1 MLKKLIIQLKNKHFL
16 SLAGN
21 GAMSVLA
28 MITVAILY
36 RALSIQDIGYWIFFQ
51 TISVLLDTFRTG
63 FLQIALVKFYTGTN
77 KERAK
82 EVIGSIWYLAI
93 IITGVLGL
101 INLAFVPF
109 MHHFKDPAVLVI
121 IQWFGLSFTASLP
134 YSIASWILQSDQRFD
149 RLLLLRLMTQ
159 GSFILSVVTLII
171 LDQMTLQAVF
181 VTNLVAASLTSL
193 LAIIAGWSGISAL
206 FAKTKAC
213 VIEIYHFGKYSVGTT
228 ISANLLRS
236 ADTFIVAYMLGP
248 AAVAIY
254 NLPGRLMEIIE
265 IPLRSTLAT
274 AMSSLANAFN
284 KGNKREVAYILQK
297 YSGTLTLAFVPLAI
311 GAILFADIATG
322 LLGGGKYV
330 DSEAANLLR
339 IMMVLAIFYPIDRFI
354 AVSLDIIHQPK
365 ANFVKVLLMLVVNV
379 LGDFIGIHLTGNLY
393 GAAFATSL
401 PLIVGI
407 FYGYYCFNKHIP
419 FKLSLI
425 FTSGYINI
433 RKMARKYIYKKRTA

>member
-1 MLKKLIIQLKNKHFL
+1 MLNILIKKLNNKHFL

-28 MITVAILY
+28 MITVALLY
-36 RALSIQDIGYWIFFQ
+36 RALTIEEIGYWIFFQ

-63 FLQIALVKFYTGTN
+63 FLQIALVKFYTGTT

-82 EVIGSIWYLAI
+82 EVIGSIWYLALL
-93 IITGVLGL
+93 ITAVLGL

-109 MHHFKDPAVLVI
+109 MHHFNDTAILVI
-121 IQWFGLSFTASLP
+121 IQWFGISFTASLP

-149 RLLLLRLMTQ
+149 KLLLLRLVTQ
-159 GSFILSVVTLII
+159 GTFILSVIALIL
-171 LDQMTLQAVF
+171 LDQLDLHAVF
-181 VTNLVAASLTSL
+181 IINLASASLTSL
-193 LAIIAGWSGISAL
+193 IAIIAGWSRINTVFS
-206 FAKTKAC
+206 KTKSCAK
-213 VIEIYHFGKYSVGTT
+213 EIYHFGKYSVGTT
-228 ISANLLRS
+228 ISANMLRS

-284 KGNKREVAYILQK
+284 NGNKREVAYILQK
-297 YSGTLTLAFVPLAI
+297 YSGTLTLAFVPLAL

-339 IMMVLAIFYPIDRFI
+339 IMMVMAIFYPIDRFI

-365 ANFVKVLLMLVVNV
+365 ANFVKVLLMLLVNV
-379 LGDFIGIHLTGNLY
+379 LGDFVGIYLTGNLY

-401 PLIVGI
+401 PLLVGI

-419 FKLSLI
+419 FKLSMV
-425 FTSGYINI
+425 FVSGYINI
-433 RKMARKYIYKKRTA
+433 RKMVRQYFYKKRKA

>member
-1 MLKKLIIQLKNKHFL
+1 MPNILINKLNNKHFL

-21 GAMSVLA
+21 GSTSVLA
-28 MITVAILY
+28 MVTVALLY
-36 RALSIQDIGYWIFFQ
+36 RALTIEEIGFWIFFQ

-63 FLQIALVKFYTGTN
+63 FLQIALVKFYTGTA
-77 KERAK
+77 KERAT

-93 IITGVLGL
+93 LITGVLGA

-109 MHHFKDPAVLVI
+109 MNHFTDSSLLLI
-121 IQWFGLSFTASLP
+121 IQWFGISFTASLP
-134 YSIASWILQSDQRFD
+134 HSIAAWILQSDQRFD
-149 RLLLLRLMTQ
+149 KLLLLRLVTQ
-159 GSFILSVVTLII
+159 GTFIISVVVLVL
-171 LDQMTLQAVF
+171 LDQMNLQAVF
-181 VTNLVAASLTSL
+181 VINLC
-193 LAIIAGWSGISAL
+193 SAL
-206 FAKTKAC
+206 FTSLIAIISGWSRINTIFSKSSSC
-213 VIEIYHFGKYSVGTT
+213 VKEIYHFGKFSVGTT

-274 AMSSLANAFN
+274 AMSSLAKAFN
-284 KGNKREVAYILQK
+284 NGNKREVAYILQK
-297 YSGTLTLAFVPLAI
+297 YSGTLTLAFVPLAL
-311 GAILFADIATG
+311 GAVLFADIATG

-339 IMMVLAIFYPIDRFI
+339 IMMILAIFYPIDRFI

-365 ANFVKVLLMLVVNV
+365 ANFVKVLLMLFVNV
-379 LGDFIGIHLTGNLY
+379 VGDFVGIYLTGNLY
-393 GAAFATSL
+393 GAAFATFL
-401 PLIVGI
+401 PLLVGI

-419 FKLSLI
+419 FKLSMI
-425 FTSGYINI
+425 FVSGYINI
-433 RKMARKYIYKKRTA
+433 RKMARQHLLNKYKA

>member
-1 MLKKLIIQLKNKHFL
+1 MLKKLFIQLKNKHFL

-77 KERAK
+77 KVRAK

-109 MHHFKDPAVLVI
+109 MDYFKDPAVLVI

-181 VTNLVAASLTSL
+181 VTNLVSASLTSL
-193 LAIIAGWSGISAL
+193 LAIFAGWSGISAV

-365 ANFVKVLLMLVVNV
+365 ANFVKVLLMLLVNV
-379 LGDFIGIHLTGNLY
+379 LGDFIGIYLTGNLY

-419 FKLSLI
+419 FKLSMI

-433 RKMARKYIYKKRTA
+433 RKMARKYIYKQRTA